1 MGQTNSMARSG
12 ANPAAKADF
21 KSGQAV
27 DPGPYEAIVTGHV
40 VGSRMGELQV
50 YIPEWGG
57 LQTDPTKQITVSY
70 ASPFYGVTF
79 GTDSQQL
86 PSTSWTTAGQS
97 YGMFMVPPDVGNRV
111 LVTFVRGDLSRGY
124 WFACCYDSTSH
135 HMVPSPTARNIGGNS
150 PKNTQLDSN
159 APEYLA
165 SEVGANSV
173 MPVVE
178 YDTGSGTAFTQD
190 GLVQTPRFINTYQA
204 SILINQGLDRDPVR
218 GATSSSSMRE
228 APSQVFG
235 ISTPG
240 KSLTGSKSQFTSPP
254 SNVEG
259 SQAVAGRTGGHSFVM
274 DDGALNADNVAD
286 GTDQLIRLRT
296 SGGHQILM
304 NDTQQVLYIA
314 SASGFQWL
322 EFSSDG
328 SINVYGKN
336 GINVRTEGVM
346 NLQGDAAI
354 IMNSKGA
361 IQMNADKGI
370 SITTAGS
377 MAINA
382 QIALSLNSTGM
393 ASLKAGGVCSVG
405 AGGILNLGSAGITN
419 ISGSLTNL
427 TGKAGVGGGIA
438 TSANYVN
445 LADVTI
451 NGSLWTFKDGAQQT
465 ICSVAPSHEP
475 WLDPSTNKRPTP
487 KYASGSLGGSLIN
500 LATSVAASA
509 GAGSAA
515 TAVNS
520 FFS

>member
-1 MGQTNSMARSG
+1 
-12 ANPAAKADF
+12 
-21 KSGQAV
+21 
-27 DPGPYEAIVTGHV
+27 
-40 VGSRMGELQV
+40 
-50 YIPEWGG
+50 
-57 LQTDPTKQITVSY
+57 
-70 ASPFYGVTF
+70 
-79 GTDSQQL
+79 
-86 PSTSWTTAGQS
+86 
-97 YGMFMVPPDVGNRV
+97 
-111 LVTFVRGDLSRGY
+111 
-124 WFACCYDSTSH
+124 
-135 HMVPSPTARNIGGNS
+135 
-150 PKNTQLDSN
+150 
-159 APEYLA
+159 
-165 SEVGANSV
+165 
-173 MPVVE
+173 
-178 YDTGSGTAFTQD
+178 
-190 GLVQTPRFINTYQA
+190 
-204 SILINQGLDRDPVR
+204 
-218 GATSSSSMRE
+218 
-228 APSQVFG
+228 
-235 ISTPG
+235 
-240 KSLTGSKSQFTSPP
+240 
-254 SNVEG
+254 
-259 SQAVAGRTGGHSFVM
+259 M

-451 NGSLWTFKDGAQQT
+451 DGNLWTFKDGVQKT
-465 ICSVAPSHEP
+465 ICSVVPSHEP
-475 WLDPSTNKRPTP
+475 WIDPSTNKRPTP